1 MDELEEIKATFF
13 QECDDLL
20 GDLEQRLLAL
30 QSGDD
35 DPETVNA
42 VFRAVHSI
50 KGGAGAFSLEALVR
64 YAHVFETL
72 LDGLRSGKLA
82 LSAELVKVLLRA
94 ADAHRRAPGRG
105 G

>member
-1 MDELEEIKATFF
+1 MDELAEIKTTFF

-50 KGGAGAFSLEALVR
+50 KGGAGAFGLEPLVR

-72 LDGLRSGKLA
+72 LDGLRGGKLA
-82 LSAELVKVLLRA
+82 LTPELVKVLLRA
-94 ADAHRRAPGRG
+94 AD
-105 G
+105 